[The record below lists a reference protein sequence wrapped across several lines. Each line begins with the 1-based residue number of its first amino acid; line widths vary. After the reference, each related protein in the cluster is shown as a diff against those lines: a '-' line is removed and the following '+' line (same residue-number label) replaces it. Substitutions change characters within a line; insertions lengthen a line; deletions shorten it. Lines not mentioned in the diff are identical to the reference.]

1 MIRTKNNRVHAVGVR
16 LSADEKEILDI
27 IKFKYEQR
35 IGSKLSYTDVVVLLC
50 KDLAERGA
58 FNEQGVYGN

>member
-16 LSADEKEILDI
+16 LSDDEKEILDI

-35 IGSKLSYTDVVVLLC
+35 IGSKLSYTDVVVL
-50 KDLAERGA
+50 
-58 FNEQGVYGN
+58 

>member
-1 MIRTKNNRVHAVGVR
+1 MIRSKNNRVHAVGVR
-16 LSADEKEILDI
+16 LSDDEKEILDI

-50 KDLAERGA
+50 RDLAERGV
-58 FNEQGVYGN
+58 FNEQGL